1 MNVEFKVINLAQ
13 DYDFCVAAR
22 KDAYYC

>member
-22 KDAYYC
+22 KDA

>member
-22 KDAYYC
+22 KDAYY